1 MMLLYP
7 SGWQPARIYMYSLAK
22 MNKPRAANATP
33 PFRLIS
39 SSIGAIWPNFRV
51 EFLRL
56 GGRLHHQRKPWH
68 KTKCFWSEK
77 AFPMDVFATAETHFI
92 FNSTYYNQVNGVAM
106 CSPPSPP
113 FSLIFSWA
121 TMRRSGY
128 NGIRNPKYHSTI
140 INLICGWHFCLFNSE
155 WDGML
160 FFQFINNQHPNI
172 HFHYREGE

>member
-1 MMLLYP
+1 MKRYMMLLYP

-39 SSIGAIWPNFRV
+39 SSIGAIWPNFWV

-92 FNSTYYNQVNGVAM
+92 FNSTYYNQVDGVAM

-128 NGIRNPKYHSTI
+128 NGIRIPKYYSTI
-140 INLICGWHFCLFNSE
+140 I
-155 WDGML
+155 
-160 FFQFINNQHPNI
+160 
-172 HFHYREGE
+172 

>member
-39 SSIGAIWPNFRV
+39 SSIGAIWPNFWV

-56 GGRLHHQRKPWH
+56 GGWLHHQRKPWH

-92 FNSTYYNQVNGVAM
+92 FNSTYYNQVDGVAM
-106 CSPPSPP
+106 CSPQPP
-113 FSLIFSWA
+113 VLA
-121 TMRRSGY
+121 
-128 NGIRNPKYHSTI
+128 
-140 INLICGWHFCLFNSE
+140 NLFMGHHEKIWLQRYKDSKVSFHHHFNMWMTLKLSFQLGMGWHAFL
-155 WDGML
+155 
-160 FFQFINNQHPNI
+160 PV
-172 HFHYREGE
+172 Y

>member
-1 MMLLYP
+1 MKRYMMLLYP
-7 SGWQPARIYMYSLAK
+7 SGWQPARIIIHVQPSQDEQTAGGQCH
-22 MNKPRAANATP
+22 A

-92 FNSTYYNQVNGVAM
+92 FNSTYYNQVDGVAM

-128 NGIRNPKYHSTI
+128 NGIRIPKYYSTI
-140 INLICGWHFCLFNSE
+140 I
-155 WDGML
+155 
-160 FFQFINNQHPNI
+160 
-172 HFHYREGE
+172 